1 MKVVEEEI
9 LGINRT
15 ITKQSLVPI
24 REGYEYML
32 ESKMETFLLHKAS

>member
-15 ITKQSLVPI
+15 IAKQSLVPI
-24 REGYEYML
+24 REGYEYM
-32 ESKMETFLLHKAS
+32 